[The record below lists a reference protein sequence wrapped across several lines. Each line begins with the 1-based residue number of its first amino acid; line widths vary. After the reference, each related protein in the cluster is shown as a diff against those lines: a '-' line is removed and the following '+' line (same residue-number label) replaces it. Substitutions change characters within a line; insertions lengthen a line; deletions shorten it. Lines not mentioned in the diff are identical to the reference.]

1 MRTKFDKELTA
12 LHENLIQMAS
22 MTEGA
27 ISSSIRALKEM
38 DESLAQK
45 IMDNDDSI
53 DQMEKEIE
61 RRCLRLLLHQ
71 QPVASDLRNV
81 SAALKMITD
90 LERIG
95 DQAADIADITIF
107 LCRNRNFKMPSGL
120 SSMAA
125 ASVKMVRDAID
136 SFVESDL
143 SKAQL
148 VIDYDNVVDKEF
160 LSTRDEL
167 IDAIQ
172 TSASENAQQ
181 ILDLLMIAK
190 YLERIGDHA
199 VNIAEWVVFSL
210 TGSHKDTRVI

>member
-1 MRTKFDKELTA
+1 MRTKFDKELTV
-12 LHENLIQMAS
+12 LHEELIQMAS
-22 MTEGA
+22 MAESA
-27 ISSSIRALKEM
+27 ISSSIQSLKDM

-45 IMDNDDSI
+45 IMDNDDRI

-61 RRCLRLLLHQ
+61 SRCLRLLLHQ
-71 QPVASDLRNV
+71 QPVATDLRNV

-95 DQAADIADITIF
+95 DQAADIAEITLF
-107 LCRNRNFKMPSGL
+107 LCRNRNFEMPEGL
-120 SSMAA
+120 TAMAI
-125 ASVKMVRDAID
+125 ASIKMVRDAID

-143 SKAQL
+143 DKAQM

-167 IDAIQ
+167 IVAIQ
-172 TSASENAQQ
+172 KSPSENAQQ

-210 TGSHKDTRVI
+210 TGQHKDSTVI